1 MNDCMMVL
9 ACNICRIHSILK
21 RYCRGIPEQQIN
33 HVTTLWRRRVW
44 LPCCNILVTAG
55 TLKLGRCPREE
66 HVLLSNLSRY
76 IYIYLYDSPGKTSMF
91 RFIWGLRYHS
101 FRVKISYCGKKKLNV
116 ISFVYCASGWKYE
129 NFCSCNVPF
138 YSMFYIW
145 TLLSQLHNAFSEGR
159 EFSRNLSLSIAI
171 ISRFFFAS
179 LRSKGCPFIT

>member
-1 MNDCMMVL
+1 MAKGVATVL
-9 ACNICRIHSILK
+9 QHFSYCWYIEIGKMSK
-21 RYCRGIPEQQIN
+21 RRTCSAIKSLTI
-33 HVTTLWRRRVW
+33 
-44 LPCCNILVTAG
+44 
-55 TLKLGRCPREE
+55 
-66 HVLLSNLSRY
+66 Y
-76 IYIYLYDSPGKTSMF
+76 IYIYIYCKTSIF

-138 YSMFYIW
+138 YLMFYIW
-145 TLLSQLHNAFSEGR
+145 TLLSQVYNAFSEGR